1 MNKAIFKIIV
11 FVGLFMLNV
20 TVNAQS
26 NVISKEQIENYIKST
41 PKEVSDEYIK
51 DPYTL
56 SANMYDEDG
65 NVKEILDFDTMY
77 IKTTTY
83 YSGSKGNV
91 VSREEII
98 SEEEYN
104 NASTYGV
111 VGNCQNGGIA
121 NDCWETSAK
130 KLSLFVYINNL
141 PYVNI
146 HVLNQWKTIPA
157 IKSYDTIGLLYRCFT
172 AETAYG
178 FQKYNTSSNT
188 SIQTINYS
196 YEGTNMKVEDG
207 GISISQNIVDDVYS
221 HLENQLWV
229 EGYLDSNWY
238 GQFAASY
245 QHATTN
251 ITLATSKNFSF
262 SISGMGNV
270 FLWNESYSNWDNMQ
284 GVCSNNS
291 DYLWIC

>member
-1 MNKAIFKIIV
+1 MNKSIFKIIIV
-11 FVGLFMLNV
+11 LLFMLSS
-20 TVNAQS
+20 TANAQS
-26 NVISKEQIENYIKST
+26 NSIDENKIEDYIKNT
-41 PKEVSDEYIK
+41 PKEVSEEYIK

-56 SANMYDEDG
+56 SENLFDEDG

-146 HVLNQWKTIPA
+146 RVLNQWKTIPV
-157 IKSYDTIGLLYRCFT
+157 IRSYDTIGLLFNLFT
-172 AETAYG
+172 PQTAYG
-178 FQKYNTSSNT
+178 YQNYNTSSNA
-188 SIQTINYS
+188 SKQIINYS
-196 YEGTNMKVEDG
+196 YGGTNMKIESN
-207 GISISQNIVDDVYS
+207 GISISQNIVDNVYTY
-221 HLENQLWV
+221 LENELWV
-229 EGYLDSNWY
+229 EGQLDSNWY

-245 QHATTN
+245 QHATEN
-251 ITLATSKNFSF
+251 ITLETSKNFIF
-262 SISGMGNV
+262 HEYGMGGV
-270 FLWNESYSNWDNMQ
+270 FLWNQPHSNWDNMQ

-291 DYLWIC
+291 PYLWVC